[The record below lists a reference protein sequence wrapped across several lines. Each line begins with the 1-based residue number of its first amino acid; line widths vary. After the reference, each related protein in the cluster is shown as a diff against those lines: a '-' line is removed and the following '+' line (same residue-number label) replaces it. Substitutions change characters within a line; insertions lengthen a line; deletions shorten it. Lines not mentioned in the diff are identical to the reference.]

1 MGHQFC
7 CLNMMHFCLF
17 LFLVLL
23 QKKPPLHLLLRK
35 DTVYKLTIMIEINF
49 VFSICFYS
57 SKSG

>member
-1 MGHQFC
+1 MGHQFF
-7 CLNMMHFCLF
+7 CLNMKHFCLF

-23 QKKPPLHLLLRK
+23 QEKPLHLLLRK

-49 VFSICFYS
+49 VYSICFYS